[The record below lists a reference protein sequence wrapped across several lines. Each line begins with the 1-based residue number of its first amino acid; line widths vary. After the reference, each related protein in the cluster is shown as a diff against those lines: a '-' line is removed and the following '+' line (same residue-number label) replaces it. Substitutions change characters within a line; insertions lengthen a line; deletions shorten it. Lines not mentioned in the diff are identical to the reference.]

1 MEQEQSMTSRHYG
14 GTLQGRSPGLYSN
27 DEINQSEQSQ
37 LSQIVNIANHPS
49 RPSANTQYFKL

>member
-27 DEINQSEQSQ
+27 DEINQSD
-37 LSQIVNIANHPS
+37 LVTVQIVNMANQPT
-49 RPSANTQYFKL
+49 RPSANTQ